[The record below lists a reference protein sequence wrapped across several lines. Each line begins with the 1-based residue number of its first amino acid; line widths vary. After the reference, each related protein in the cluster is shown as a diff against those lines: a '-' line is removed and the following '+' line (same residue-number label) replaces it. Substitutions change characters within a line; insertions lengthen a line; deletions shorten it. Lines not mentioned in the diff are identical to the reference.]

1 MGLNIYTVC
10 RLQGED
16 ITGRAVD
23 EQETQDNV
31 NVSRN

>member
-16 ITGRAVD
+16 IAGRAGE
-23 EQETQDNV
+23 EQGTQENV
-31 NVSRN
+31 NVSRD